1 MSDQIPPQDHDE
13 AAPAPETAGTTR
25 RSFLVKSGLTLL
37 GATLAGRAFGQ
48 DLAPTEKPSTP
59 AEEKAPLP
67 PDQRVGWAL
76 VGLGELT
83 LGQLLPAFGQTRKS
97 RPVALV
103 SGHPDKARRVAAQYG
118 IDQKNIYTYDNFD
131 SIRDNPLVQVV
142 YVVLPNG
149 LHAEYVTRAA
159 QAGKHVMCEKPM
171 ATSPQEA
178 EAMIA
183 ACRQANVKLMIAY
196 RAQFEPRH
204 VEAARLIR
212 ARAFGR
218 PKLISGE
225 FVQNMGNPE
234 QWRLKR
240 ALAGGGS
247 LPDVGLYPL
256 NFSRYALGEEPTEVS
271 AQIYSTPGDP
281 RFREVEETVG
291 FTLRFPSGVIAQL
304 GTSYG
309 AHRSARFRVM
319 SERGWTDLNPA
330 FQYEGNRLSVGR
342 RVGLQEGDEV
352 RTVENKNQFALEI
365 DHLSDA
371 ILKNTP
377 VKTPGEE
384 GLRDHRIISAIYQS
398 AQERRAITLQP
409 G

>member
-1 MSDQIPPQDHDE
+1 MSDDLQDPSTRPE
-13 AAPAPETAGTTR
+13 PGSTPAGPTR
-25 RSFLVKSGLTLL
+25 RSFLVTGGLTVL
-37 GATLAGRAFGQ
+37 GATLAGRALGQ

-67 PDQRVGWAL
+67 PEERVGYAL

-103 SGHPDKARRVAAQYG
+103 SGHPDKAKKVASQYG
-118 IDQKNIYTYDNFD
+118 IDPKNIYSYENFD
-131 SIRDNPLVQVV
+131 SIRDNPQVQVV

-159 QAGKHVMCEKPM
+159 RAGKHVMCEKPM

-183 ACRQANVKLMIAY
+183 ACRSAGVKLMVAY

-212 ARAFGR
+212 SRAFGQ
-218 PKLISGE
+218 PKLITGE
-225 FVQNMGNPE
+225 FVQNMGDPE
-234 QWRLKR
+234 QWRLKK

-247 LPDVGLYPL
+247 LPDIGLYPL
-256 NFSRYALGEEPTEVS
+256 NFSRYALNEEPEEVS
-271 AQIYSTPGDP
+271 AHIFSTPGDP

-304 GTSYG
+304 GSSYG

-384 GLRDHRIISAIYQS
+384 GLRDHRIMAAIYQS
-398 AQERRAITLQP
+398 AQEGRPVRLD